1 MDGSGMTRGGTGC
14 KGRIT
19 ASRSAGAGAARTGR
33 RSCPASCHGPRRAFT
48 LIELLVVVG
57 IVALL
62 VSILLPSLSSARAQA
77 RQTLCSSN
85 LRQLMLASVMYGTD
99 ARGPL
104 PPCYVPLPDG
114 RVYWW
119 GQVLIERV
127 DHTASPLHKYLR
139 VRLQEDGVFE
149 CPDQPWGTY
158 QPQPEVMD
166 NQVTSTYGYNG
177 YYLTPAATPGWGDPR
192 RADSICKRPWQR
204 LESIPSPS
212 MVFVFADA
220 LIDMKDSNRP
230 RNSALLDP
238 PFTYSPKRLFQATA
252 SGSGP
257 SSWVENGFATTAF
270 RHRGLTNAA
279 CADGHVDSFSPEG
292 GRMTSPRY
300 GIGSVGPA
308 NGPHYVPDWRSW

>member
-1 MDGSGMTRGGTGC
+1 MIPGGTLA

-19 ASRSAGAGAARTGR
+19 ASRSSGVGVARPGG
-33 RSCPASCHGPRRAFT
+33 RSCPGFVLGGRRGGFT

-62 VSILLPSLSSARAQA
+62 VSLLVPSLASARAQA
-77 RQTLCSSN
+77 RQTMCASN

-104 PPCYVPLPDG
+104 PPCYRAQPDG

-119 GQVLIERV
+119 GQVLTDRV

-158 QPQPEVMD
+158 KPQPRVMND
-166 NQVTSTYGYNG
+166 QVTSTYGYNG
-177 YYLTPAATPGWGDPR
+177 YYLTPAATPGWSGD
-192 RADSICKRPWQR
+192 IGKRPWQR
-204 LESIPSPS
+204 FESIPSPS
-212 MVFVFADA
+212 LVFVFADA
-220 LIDMKDSNRP
+220 LIDMKDGGQAWND
-230 RNSALLDP
+230 ALLDP
-238 PFTYSPKRLFQATA
+238 PFTYTSNHPPMASASASAASLF
-252 SGSGP
+252 
-257 SSWVENGFATTAF
+257 WVANDFPTTAF

-279 CADGHVDSFSPEG
+279 CADGHGESFGPEG
-292 GRMTSPRY
+292 GRMASPKY
-300 GIGSVGPA
+300 GIGSVGST
-308 NGPHYVPDWRSW
+308 NGPHYVPDWKSW